1 MGGKKPTKRTRQGLA
16 EDIHAH
22 NFVVPDEVPE
32 RRLRKATDE
41 DEENANFTLAN
52 GASKRILKASRAQL
66 DGDDD
71 DDDAPAALPMGDAE
85 DEGPHQ
91 GDDDVDEDAEVGS
104 DQSSDAEIEYDDHE
118 SAASEFDQGHYND
131 LAEDY
136 DFDEEEARL
145 MDKFQP
151 GTAVQSRNLAD
162 IIMGKIR
169 EKQDGAREDDEVSQT
184 STEFASGAKIDSRV
198 RKVYLAIGGILKRYT
213 SGKIPKAFKVLPHV
227 QNWEQL
233 LMLTRPADWSP
244 HATYAAT
251 RIFAAHLNEKMAQRY
266 YNAVL
271 LPIIENSVAKEGER
285 RIHPSLFMAL
295 RKALFKPIA
304 FYKGFLLPM
313 TANPECN
320 LRGALAIGSLLQK
333 MHLPPVPTAVAL
345 VRISEQEYSS
355 ANTLILRVIIDK
367 KMALPYQAI
376 DALVKHF
383 HKFCVSHPRS
393 DELPVLW
400 HQTLLTFIQHYKTD
414 LTEEQLELIKQVC
427 AKHFH
432 HLITPEVRREMAM
445 LEKGKK

>member
-1 MGGKKPTKRTRQGLA
+1 MVGKKPAKRGRQGLA
-16 EDIHAH
+16 EDMHAH
-22 NFVVPDEVPE
+22 NFVVPEEVPV
-32 RRLRKATDE
+32 RRGGPRTPRD
-41 DEENANFTLAN
+41 DDDDNANFSLAA

-66 DGDDD
+66 NDGDA
-71 DDDAPAALPMGDAE
+71 DDDAPAPLEDDEEGEEGEEAE
-85 DEGPHQ
+85 EGE
-91 GDDDVDEDAEVGS
+91 DEDAE
-104 DQSSDAEIEYDDHE
+104 AESEADIEYDDAE
-118 SAASEFDQGHYND
+118 SHATEMMEGEYND

-162 IIMGKIR
+162 IIMSKIR
-169 EKQDGAREDDEVSQT
+169 EKQDGAREEDEQSQT
-184 STEFASGAKIDSRV
+184 STEFASGSKIDSRV

-233 LMLTRPADWSP
+233 LMLTKPAEWSA

-271 LPIIENSVAKEGER
+271 LPIVQHTNNAKEGER
-285 RIHPSLFMAL
+285 RIHPALFMAL

-313 TANPECN
+313 TANPDCN
-320 LRGALAIGSLLQK
+320 LRCALAVGSLLQK

-400 HQTLLTFIQHYKTD
+400 HQTLLCFVQHYKTD
-414 LTEEQLELIKQVC
+414 LTEDQLELVKQVC

-432 HLITPEVRREMAM
+432 HLITPEVRREIAAM
-445 LEKGKK
+445 TGKSGL